1 MDLEAPPPS
10 PDAYV
15 DMGPV
20 DTSHY
25 QGLWELRR
33 GLQQD
38 QQQQDDEEEE
48 LQPFLMELVSALITY
63 TILSCSHAVV
73 RLCSLLS
80 EVKAFLEE
88 RARKRERERERDSC
102 FNLLP
107 ILKFIYSIGE

>member
-38 QQQQDDEEEE
+38 QQQDNEEEE
-48 LQPFLMELVSALITY
+48 PQPFLMELVSTSTY
-63 TILSCSHAVV
+63 IL
-73 RLCSLLS
+73 LCFARMLLS
-80 EVKAFLEE
+80 EVRVSGWKD
-88 RARKRERERERDSC
+88 KVQERDFC
-102 FNLLP
+102 FNVLRL
-107 ILKFIYSIGE
+107 LKFIYSIGEIIVNLVS